1 MRERECSIQRRHQ
14 KVIEE
19 SPSPFCYAHP
29 GTTIDFPFRTL
40 LFIIYFDS
48 GIRERM
54 CEMAMKLAQTI
65 NYDSAGELSL

>member
-19 SPSPFCYAHP
+19 TPSPFCYAHP
-29 GTTIDFPFRTL
+29 GTTIDFLFRML
-40 LFIIYFDS
+40 SFIIHSDS

-54 CEMAMKLAQTI
+54 CEIAMRLARTI